1 MATRVSGV
9 VVRWGGSTA
18 STAATGDAILEV
30 YEATIDERRDP
41 PAGRTAA
48 WSPEMGSVTLAA
60 FTRDALPATEYGK
73 RRLLTITAQ
82 ADTGAANSSSAGPDE
97 VPDTVVEEVGS
108 PHVTTTTPATFT
120 LFSADCV
127 YRGAEVAG
135 RVNDVW
141 RFDHQFRIADTRGGN
156 TRYPS

>member
-9 VVRWGGSTA
+9 VVRWGGSTS
-18 STAATGDAILEV
+18 STAVVGTALLEV
-30 YEATIDERRDP
+30 FEATIDERRDP
-41 PAGRTAA
+41 PAGRTDA

-60 FTRDALPATEYGK
+60 FTRDAVPAAEYGK
-73 RRLLTITAQ
+73 RRLLTVTAQ
-82 ADTGAANSSSAGPDE
+82 ADTGA
-97 VPDTVVEEVGS
+97 
-108 PHVTTTTPATFT
+108 TTTATLT
-120 LFSADCV
+120 IFSADCV

-141 RFDHQFRIADTRGGN
+141 RFDHQFKVMDTRGGN